1 MKKEKIKFSH
11 FEDSN
16 SIKINSIDIY
26 LGNLNINEC
35 LDDVES
41 KMEIVDGEIKFT
53 ILNQHYY
60 DKEEL
65 KDIYNEL
72 KKINWDNGYDF
83 FDFIDIN
90 TNISYILIAD
100 GPSET
105 FNITNS
111 SKNKKN
117 INDFMNG
124 LKSKGII

>member
-105 FNITNS
+105 FNIINS